1 VKRLLALVAIAL
13 AAGAAAIAGGRL
25 GVGPVVITREDEQKL
40 ILRFGVVRKVTA
52 PGLDLRIPLVETVE
66 SYDRRWLYLSTA
78 PASIQTKDGEELV
91 VDNYVVWR
99 IDDAVKFKKSFPE
112 DRTNASRRID
122 QAVRDDVREVIG
134 RHSLSEVLN
143 AERVPI
149 MADIASKTRDTLAQ
163 WGIEVADVRINRTE
177 LPPGTE
183 ESVYERMRTERERL
197 AKKSRAEG
205 EERARTIRAEAERE
219 ARVLVA
225 NAKRDA
231 EILRGEGDAEAARIY
246 GEAYSV
252 DPDFYAFVR
261 SLEAYRKTIGE
272 GTTLVLSPDSEFFEF
287 LERAGP

>member
-1 VKRLLALVAIAL
+1 MKRLLALVAIAL